1 MSKEKSDHTSTIALN
16 RKARHEYYIE
26 ENYEAGIMLE
36 GWEVKSMRAGRVQI
50 AESYV
55 VMKGGEAFLFGSHIT
70 PLLSASTH
78 VNPDPTRTRK
88 LLLNASEIGKIRKA
102 VERTGY
108 TAVPLAL
115 YWKKGWAKLDIG
127 IAKGKQT
134 HDKRATEKDRTWQ
147 RDKQRILR
155 RG

>member
-1 MSKEKSDHTSTIALN
+1 MSKEKSDHSSTIALN

-55 VMKGGEAFLFGSHIT
+55 VMKGGEAYLFGSHIT

-88 LLLNASEIGKIRKA
+88 LLLNAAEIGKIRKA

-134 HDKRATEKDRTWQ
+134 HDKRATEKDRTWE